1 MHEIVVSNFNFK
13 SIEKEKAF
21 KNLANEFSL
30 LQIALEQ

>member
-21 KNLANEFSL
+21 KNSVSEFFASYK
-30 LQIALEQ
+30 LQ